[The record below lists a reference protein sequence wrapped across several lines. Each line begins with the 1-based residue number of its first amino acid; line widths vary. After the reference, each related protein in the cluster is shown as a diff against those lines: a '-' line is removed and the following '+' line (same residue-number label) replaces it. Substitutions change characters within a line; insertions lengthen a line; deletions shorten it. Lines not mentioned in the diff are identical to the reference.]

1 MKKKKDRIF
10 TSYYNNQKGVFIM
23 DVGKIG
29 TFIAA
34 LRKSRGLT
42 QQEVAN
48 SLGVSDK
55 TISKWECGNGLPDI
69 TAIPAIAELFEVTA
83 DEILCGER
91 IIGNKQAEREQKKK
105 EEQIKYV
112 MTVTYQQTK
121 MQCIGIYVG
130 MALAFL
136 TSLYWSAN
144 NMYKMFYITLLIP
157 SVIAIPRWV
166 AFSDTAKRIK
176 TNELIRQYQ
185 YCLKQIK
192 GMTRYLSIA
201 LFIMVYVTV
210 MNILPII
217 NVINSNFNLTLL
229 NIQGISLGCS
239 LIGNL
244 AYVRLR

>member
-1 MKKKKDRIF
+1 ME
-10 TSYYNNQKGVFIM
+10 
-23 DVGKIG
+23 KIG
-29 TFIAA
+29 TFMAA

-91 IIGNKQAEREQKKK
+91 IIGNKQAEREQKK
-105 EEQIKYV
+105 EEQIKYH
-112 MTVTYQQTK
+112 MIVTYQQTK

-136 TSLYWSAN
+136 SSLCWSAN
-144 NMYKMFYITLLIP
+144 NMNKMIYIMFLIP

-166 AFSDTAKRIK
+166 AFSDMAKRIK
-176 TNELIRQYQ
+176 TNELFRQYQ

-192 GMTRYLSIA
+192 RMTRYLSIA
-201 LFIMVYVTV
+201 LFAMVYVTV

-239 LIGNL
+239 LIGTL